1 MYYFV
6 RSCVRWGL
14 LTLLLALA
22 TFGCAKLAGGDDLN
36 IPECEYFHYPCPWD
50 TTVPDPYFDPT
61 TEIGG

>member
-6 RSCVRWGL
+6 RSCVRWVFW
-14 LTLLLALA
+14 TLLLMLA
-22 TFGCAKLAGGDDLN
+22 VFGCTKLSGMDELN

-61 TEIGG
+61 TQIGG